1 MENEHDLGYLRL
13 LVAEVLV
20 GYQGTVR
27 PPEDGYDPKND
38 PKEVFKAALADVFI
52 APVINFDSAYDT
64 FNKVIGSGTMANNLS
79 DEWRIL
85 QMFMLTQMGAQR
97 SKLLKLFVELMA
109 IVINDSPGTLRLNG
123 LTEKVGSGNNTQHLG
138 VATNLSYLLLLV
150 IRVYGPTIA
159 LEEKK

>member
-52 APVINFDSAYDT
+52 APVINFDTAYDT

-85 QMFMLTQMGAQR
+85 QMFMLTQMGSQR
-97 SKLLKLFVELMA
+97 QKLLKLFGELFTV
-109 IVINDSPGTLRLNG
+109 VIDDSPGSLKLNG
-123 LTEKVGSGNNTQHLG
+123 LVSKTGGGNNVQLLG
-138 VATNLSYLLLLV
+138 TATNISYLLLLI

-159 LEEKK
+159 LEDKK